1 MKYSTEQQ
9 VSYGHFL
16 SMVRGGVLR
25 LRPLASAFVGMRER
39 KGISR
44 KVAHE
49 KPFRRKVENVR
60 GTKALREKRF
70 NFGSILHLR
79 TFAFI
84 IVGTVLLVVY
94 INNLLTINALSR
106 ENEELRESIG
116 ISKSIN
122 AALELELQ
130 ALGAIH
136 NISGKAEEMGLRAR
150 ITPAVTIGRE

>member
-1 MKYSTEQQ
+1 MMKYSAEQQ
-9 VSYGHFL
+9 VSFNQLL
-16 SMVRGGVLR
+16 STMKGTVLG
-25 LRPLASAFVGMRER
+25 LRPLKSAFVGMRD
-39 KGISR
+39 KAVFSR
-44 KVAHE
+44 KANHKE
-49 KPFRRKVENVR
+49 RYASRAGKT
-60 GTKALREKRF
+60 GGKAEKRF
-70 NFGSILHLR
+70 NFGSILDLR

-130 ALGAIH
+130 ELFAIH
-136 NISGKAEEMGLRAR
+136 NISGKAEAMGLKAR
-150 ITPAVTIGRE
+150 MTPAVTIGGE